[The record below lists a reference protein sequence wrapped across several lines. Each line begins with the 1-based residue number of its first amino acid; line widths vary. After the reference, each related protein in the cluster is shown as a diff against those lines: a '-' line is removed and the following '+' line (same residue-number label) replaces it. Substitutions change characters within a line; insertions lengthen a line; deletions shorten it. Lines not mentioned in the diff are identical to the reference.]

1 MGDIRLTRKIG
12 LAGAVFLMVGNII
25 GASIFILPGTLAG
38 IAGPAVFVAYL
49 IAIIPAIFS
58 SLVAAQVG
66 SILPVSAS
74 DYVFTSTVLSPL
86 LGFLKVWAAML
97 GAMVGGPLL
106 AYGFADYFSFF
117 MPETDRVAIAVS
129 AVIAI
134 TIVNLFG
141 LRISVRSQIVMVSIF
156 VTALMVLAI
165 GGMFHIDIELMTPLA
180 PLGWGAVLAAAVPA
194 YYSYTG
200 FTMLLSFAEEI
211 KNPAR
216 NIPLIVFFTFLT
228 VATVYTSVTF
238 VIPGLIP
245 WRELGTIVAP
255 LSDAAATF
263 LPDWYSA
270 AITIA
275 ALLAA
280 GTSINA
286 LIIATSRSFFAVARN
301 RIYPKAIS
309 HVSASTN
316 EPDVAIL
323 LVSVV
328 VLGGITFQGSIAQ
341 YATVSVIGWMLYGI
355 IWGIALVRLPTK
367 LPDHYHNA
375 KFKLPIPILWLTA
388 VVNIIIGAV
397 FIFIAVRDNF
407 GPATGYFGLL
417 SLGAVYYYFRR
428 RYLFREGVS
437 LEALLK
443 NETDE
448 AQRATQE
455 DTDTSLLAEG

>member
-49 IAIIPAIFS
+49 IAIIPAIFT

-200 FTMLLSFAEEI
+200 FTICLL
-211 KNPAR
+211 
-216 NIPLIVFFTFLT
+216 
-228 VATVYTSVTF
+228 YTS
-238 VIPGLIP
+238 PSP
-245 WRELGTIVAP
+245 
-255 LSDAAATF
+255 
-263 LPDWYSA
+263 
-270 AITIA
+270 
-275 ALLAA
+275 
-280 GTSINA
+280 
-286 LIIATSRSFFAVARN
+286 
-301 RIYPKAIS
+301 
-309 HVSASTN
+309 
-316 EPDVAIL
+316 
-323 LVSVV
+323 
-328 VLGGITFQGSIAQ
+328 
-341 YATVSVIGWMLYGI
+341 
-355 IWGIALVRLPTK
+355 
-367 LPDHYHNA
+367 
-375 KFKLPIPILWLTA
+375 
-388 VVNIIIGAV
+388 
-397 FIFIAVRDNF
+397 RD
-407 GPATGYFGLL
+407 
-417 SLGAVYYYFRR
+417 
-428 RYLFREGVS
+428 
-437 LEALLK
+437 
-443 NETDE
+443 
-448 AQRATQE
+448 
-455 DTDTSLLAEG
+455 